1 MCAELGETRTT
12 NVESSSSKMHASTT
26 RVYFRI
32 VKAATATVD
41 DFLPA
46 AALGRRKPKNPD
58 LWRPWAEGVSV
69 YDDVD
74 WARERVADMPR
85 LGSFLAEVVLD
96 ESSRITAVQIGNDP
110 SHFVLYGAPDD
121 LLNAVRSVVPV

>member
-1 MCAELGETRTT
+1 MEW
-12 NVESSSSKMHASTT
+12 SSSKVGASTT
-26 RVYFRI
+26 RTYFRI
-32 VKAATATVD
+32 VGAAVATVD

-46 AALGRRKPKNPD
+46 AARGRRKPKNRD

-96 ESSRITAVQIGNDP
+96 ESSRITAVQIGDDP
-110 SHFVLYGAPDD
+110 SHFTLYGAPDE
-121 LLNAVRSVVPV
+121 LLNAVRRVFPV